1 MDTTAII
8 PLAGVAAFLVIVISS
23 VLGDG
28 KPTAMS
34 WMLPTLVLAVFT
46 AFSVVVV
53 VQDGPLGFWEEHVL
67 GLWGN
72 QIWLDLLIALGM
84 TLILLAPRAR
94 AMGMRPVL
102 YVLLACCTGSISA
115 LALFARLRYLEYK
128 SAG

>member
-1 MDTTAII
+1 MDLTAII
-8 PLAGVAAFLVIVISS
+8 PFAGLAAFLVIVFAS

-34 WMLPTLVLAVFT
+34 WILPTLILAIFT
-46 AFSVVVV
+46 IFSVIVV

-94 AMGMRPVL
+94 AVGMRPVL
-102 YVLLACCTGSISA
+102 YALLTCCTGSIGT
-115 LALFARLRYLEYK
+115 LALFGRLRYLEYK